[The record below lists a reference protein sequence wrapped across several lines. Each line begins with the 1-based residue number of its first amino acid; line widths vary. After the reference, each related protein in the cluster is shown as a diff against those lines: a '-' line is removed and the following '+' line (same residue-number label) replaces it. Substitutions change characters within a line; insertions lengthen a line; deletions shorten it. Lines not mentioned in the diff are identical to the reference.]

1 MLNTNKLPDT
11 ETTNASKRLFN
22 RIKSFISLTIADVKL
37 SVTEKIT
44 LILSGIALA
53 MVIFAFV
60 SVAAL
65 FFSGAIVHLLA
76 DFIPIGWAYAIM
88 CFVNL
93 LIAFLVILLRKP
105 LIINPVARLLSRVL
119 LK

>member
-1 MLNTNKLPDT
+1 MLEPNKLPDN
-11 ETTNASKRLFN
+11 ETASASKRLFN
-22 RIKSFISLTIADVKL
+22 RIKSFVSLTVADIKL

-76 DFIPIGWAYAIM
+76 DYIPIGWAYAIM
-88 CFVNL
+88 CLVNL
-93 LIAFLVILLRKP
+93 LLALVVILLRKP

>member
-1 MLNTNKLPDT
+1 MLNNDKLPDN
-11 ETTNASKRLFN
+11 ETTNASRRLFN
-22 RIKSFISLTIADVKL
+22 RIKSFVSLTIADVKL

-65 FFSGAIVHLLA
+65 FFSGAVVHLLA
-76 DFIPIGWAYAIM
+76 DYIPFGWAYAII
-88 CFVNL
+88 CLVNL
-93 LIAFLVILLRKP
+93 LLAGLVVLLRKP
-105 LIINPVARLLSRVL
+105 LVINPVARLLSRIL
-119 LK
+119 LT